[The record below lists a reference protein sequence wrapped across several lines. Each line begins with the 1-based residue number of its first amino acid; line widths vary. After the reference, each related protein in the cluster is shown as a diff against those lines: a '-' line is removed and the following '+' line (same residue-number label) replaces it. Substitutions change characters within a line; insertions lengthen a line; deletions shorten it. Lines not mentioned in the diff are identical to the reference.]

1 MNWAYEVLSHP
12 PYSLDLLPTNDHF
25 LKYLDNFLQ
34 GKHFHNQEE
43 AENAFQEF
51 MEFWSTD
58 FYATW
63 INKILVGKNVLTVMV
78 PILINIKMY
87 LSLTYNDL
95 KFMVWNCNYFCTNL
109 ILNIL
114 QQVGKSCIKKN
125 WHTQN
130 AKSTSVGKY
139 WKEVPQIN
147 KPFTLPP
154 AYYLSAHPF
163 FA

>member
-1 MNWAYEVLSHP
+1 MSWSLFGGLLPIWPTIASGILVKPLYLRSMFSKSMRCTKNCNTCSWQWSTILLHDNAQTVLQKLSELGYEVLSHP
-12 PYSLDLLPTNDHF
+12 PYSLDLLPTNYYF
-25 LKYLDNFLQ
+25 LKHLDNFLQ

-87 LSLTYNDL
+87 LSLLT
-95 KFMVWNCNYFCTNL
+95 M
-109 ILNIL
+109 I
-114 QQVGKSCIKKN
+114 
-125 WHTQN
+125 
-130 AKSTSVGKY
+130 
-139 WKEVPQIN
+139 
-147 KPFTLPP
+147 
-154 AYYLSAHPF
+154 
-163 FA
+163 